1 MVKILIAEDEEV
13 ISGALKNFFVD
24 KGYDVSVAE
33 AGDEAVDMLKK
44 ERPHLIF
51 LDLNIPKI
59 DGMEVLRLAKE
70 FDPTIKV
77 IIITAT
83 NDVDTM
89 HKAKELGASDYVT
102 KPFNMEYL
110 KDEVMD
116 KVGAQ
121 LYEELRTSNDELRAS
136 YERLKVIFQGITRAF
151 AMAID
156 KIDHRY
162 TYRHIERT
170 ADYALRLRELL
181 RKEGIKDDLPEDL
194 FIAGVVLHDVGK
206 IFVPKEILYKRNK
219 LDEREWEIMRRHP
232 IDGAEVIGQIQG
244 LEELSKVILYHHE
257 RYDGKGYPNGL
268 KGDEIPLSAKISAVV
283 DAFDAMITDR
293 PYRKAMGIKE
303 AIEEI
308 KRNRGTQFDPAVV
321 DALVRLFEEGGYAP
335 KR

>member
-1 MVKILIAEDEEV
+1 MVKILIVEDEEV
-13 ISGALKNFFVD
+13 ISGSLKDFFLD
-24 KGYDVSVAE
+24 KGYNVLVANR
-33 AGDEAVDMLKK
+33 GDDALDAVKK

-51 LDLNIPKI
+51 LDLNIPVI
-59 DGMEVLRLAKE
+59 NGMEILRLAKE

-83 NDVDTM
+83 NDVQM
-89 HKAKELGASDYVT
+89 MARAKELGASDYVT
-102 KPFNMEYL
+102 KPFNIEYL

-116 KVGAQ
+116 KVSAQ
-121 LYEELRTSNDELRAS
+121 LYEELRVSNDELRAS
-136 YERLKVIFQGITRAF
+136 YKRLRVIFRGITRAF

-170 ADYALRLRELL
+170 TEYALKLREIL
-181 RKEGIKDDLPEDL
+181 KNEGVKDDLTEDV
-194 FIAGVVLHDVGK
+194 FVAGVVLHDVGK

-232 IDGAEVIGQIQG
+232 ADGAEVIGQIEG
-244 LEELSKVILYHHE
+244 LEELAKIILYHHE
-257 RYDGKGYPNGL
+257 RYDGKGYPKRL
-268 KGDEIPLSAKISAVV
+268 KGGEIPLGARISAVV

-293 PYRKAMGIKE
+293 PYRKAMGIRE
-303 AIEEI
+303 AIEEV
-308 KRNRGTQFDPAVV
+308 KQNKGTQFDPSVV
-321 DALVRLFEEGGYAP
+321 DALVRLFEGGYIA